1 MVMGKNVRGVEGC
14 GTACAKQAGCT
25 AFDVRPDGSGCL
37 LYGHSS
43 VVPAS
48 GVPGD
53 CYMPPLH
60 APEQGS
66 EKKTGG
72 ASKKKAYKVPEFDAP
87 TVEADDVDSE
97 DDDEWL
103 FEPPPPVIR

>member
-1 MVMGKNVRGVEGC
+1 MVMGKNVRGTDAC
-14 GTACAKQAGCT
+14 GTACAKQNGCT
-25 AFDVRPDGSGCL
+25 AFDVRSDGSGCL

-53 CYMPPLH
+53 CYMPPF
-60 APEQGS
+60 APTPQ
-66 EKKTGG
+66 EKKG
-72 ASKKKAYKVPEFDAP
+72 AAAVKGSKKKVYKVPEFDDP
-87 TVEADDVDSE
+87 TVEADDIES